1 MKPIALDLPYPN
13 TDGLECDERSATIIS
28 PAYAGLY
35 GELTATLQYRY
46 HSLYFSSYERQDTAG
61 ILDGISIAEMRHLHI
76 LGGLILKLG
85 LSPVYAT
92 IIPGGRIYAPEK
104 VVYGKDPQ
112 NMLMDDI
119 NGELRAIA
127 DYDRI
132 LAELKNER
140 VAAIIKRI
148 KLDEELHVKVLREEL
163 KKITG

>member
-76 LGGLILKLG
+76 LGGLIPFTRRLYREAEYTRPKK
-85 LSPVYAT
+85 SFT
-92 IIPGGRIYAPEK
+92 EK
-104 VVYGKDPQ
+104 
-112 NMLMDDI
+112 I
-119 NGELRAIA
+119 R
-127 DYDRI
+127 
-132 LAELKNER
+132 
-140 VAAIIKRI
+140 
-148 KLDEELHVKVLREEL
+148 
-163 KKITG
+163 KIC

>member
-61 ILDGISIAEMRHLHI
+61 IHLHI

-85 LSPVYAT
+85 LPPVYAT

>member
-1 MKPIALDLPYPN
+1 
-13 TDGLECDERSATIIS
+13 
-28 PAYAGLY
+28 
-35 GELTATLQYRY
+35 
-46 HSLYFSSYERQDTAG
+46 
-61 ILDGISIAEMRHLHI
+61 MRHLHI

-85 LSPVYAT
+85 LPPVYAT

-104 VVYGKDPQ
+104 VVYGKDSQ

-127 DYDRI
+127 DYDKI